1 VLLRRDRR
9 QGKANAT
16 SGDEFETEAPVAY
29 IATVV
34 RNPETFNCFA
44 TAAADTKL
52 SVLNITSTAAPSKFL
67 PYMLSYDRSSVQ
79 LLKVTSLF

>member
-1 VLLRRDRR
+1 MLLRRDRR
-9 QGKANAT
+9 QGETNGT

-44 TAAADTKL
+44 TAAADTNL
-52 SVLNITSTAAPSKFL
+52 SVLNITSSAAPSKFL
-67 PYMLSYDRSSVQ
+67 PYMLSYGRSSVQ
-79 LLKVTSLF
+79 LLKVTSLS

>member
-1 VLLRRDRR
+1 MLLRRDRR
-9 QGKANAT
+9 QGETNGT
-16 SGDEFETEAPVAY
+16 SGDEFEAEAPVAY

-34 RNPETFNCFA
+34 RNPETFDCFA

-52 SVLNITSTAAPSKFL
+52 SVFNITSSAAPSKFL

-79 LLKVTSLF
+79 LLEVTSLS